1 MKTQIILA
9 SLLAA
14 LIATPVFAAEDA
26 GKAAPAG
33 KDMKMEK
40 MEKEKMEKEKMDGDH
55 AKPMKKHKRAKKH
68 KKEMEKEAK

>member
-40 MEKEKMEKEKMDGDH
+40 MEKEKMDGDH